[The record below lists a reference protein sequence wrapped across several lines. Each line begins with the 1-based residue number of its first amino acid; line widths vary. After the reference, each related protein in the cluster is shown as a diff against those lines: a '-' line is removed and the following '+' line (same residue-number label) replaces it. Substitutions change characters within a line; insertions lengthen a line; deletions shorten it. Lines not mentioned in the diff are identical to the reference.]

1 MHHSASFCPNEVV
14 LQTDGIGD
22 RESLDSPTLNCNCLG
37 YKRSCLLFFVAPARQ
52 ALTNEIDT
60 MAEITSQILH
70 LLKAIGKYR
79 WHAVA
84 ITWVVALVGWGM
96 VYQLPNQYEA
106 KARVYVDT
114 QTILK
119 PLMSGMTTLPNL
131 NQQVQFMRRTLL
143 SRPNVER
150 VVRDLDLDVNSSS
163 GKEFDKVVD
172 DLISKI
178 KMVGTGRDDIYTIS
192 YTGTSAQQAK
202 DVVQAFLTIFV
213 EGSFA
218 GKRQDSEK
226 AVQFIDEQIRSYE
239 ERLAAAENS
248 LKEFKIKN
256 IGMLPREGADYG
268 ARMMS
273 SSEALNQAQ
282 LDLAEAEQARNA
294 IRRKISGDNSGGGSR
309 SVPVVQDPALD
320 ERIASVNK
328 NLDGLRTQYT
338 EQHPD
343 IVANRRLLEQLME
356 RRAELAKNPAPSSD
370 PGANYSPMLQQL
382 NVQLSEAEARV
393 ASLQARVAEFS
404 ARVTRL
410 RGQSEQVPE
419 VEAQLAQLNRDY
431 EVNRANYQ
439 RLVERRESAKLS
451 GEVSSVTDML
461 TFRVIDPPTAPA
473 IPAGPNRLQLFTL
486 VFLGALGAGLASALL
501 LSQLRPTFLSP
512 AALRETTGLPILGS
526 VSMNWT
532 SEQTVLRK
540 RRLIMLAASVLVLF
554 CAYAAG
560 IAAILIRPTM

>member
-1 MHHSASFCPNEVV
+1 
-14 LQTDGIGD
+14 
-22 RESLDSPTLNCNCLG
+22 
-37 YKRSCLLFFVAPARQ
+37 
-52 ALTNEIDT
+52 

-84 ITWVVALVGWGM
+84 ITWVVALVGWGV
-96 VYQLPNQYEA
+96 VYKLPDQYEA

-150 VVRDLDLDVNSSS
+150 VVRDLDLDVNASS

-356 RRAELAKNPAPSSD
+356 RRAELAKNPTQSSD

-393 ASLQARVAEFS
+393 AALQARVAEFS
-404 ARVTRL
+404 ARVARL

-473 IPAGPNRLQLFTL
+473 IPAGPNRLQLFSL
-486 VFLGALGAGLASALL
+486 VFVGALAAGLASALL

-540 RRLIMLAASVLVLF
+540 RRLVMLAASVLVLF

-560 IAAILIRPTM
+560 VAAILIRPTM

>member
-1 MHHSASFCPNEVV
+1 LLN
-14 LQTDGIGD
+14 LQAGPD
-22 RESLDSPTLNCNCLG
+22 
-37 YKRSCLLFFVAPARQ
+37 
-52 ALTNEIDT
+52 NEIDT

-84 ITWVVALVGWGM
+84 ITWIVALIGWGV
-96 VYQLPNQYEA
+96 VYKLPNQYEA
-106 KARVYVDT
+106 SARVYVDT

-119 PLMSGMTTLPNL
+119 PLLSGMTTLPNL

-150 VVRDLDLDVNSSS
+150 VVRDLDLDVSTRNS
-163 GKEFDKVVD
+163 KEFDKVVD

-178 KMVGTGRDDIYTIS
+178 KMAGTGRDDIYTIS

-218 GKRQDSEK
+218 GKKQDSDK
-226 AVQFIDEQIRSYE
+226 AVQFIDDQIRSYE
-239 ERLAAAENS
+239 ERLAAAENL

-268 ARMMS
+268 ARMMAA
-273 SSEALNQAQ
+273 SEALNQAQ

-294 IRRKISGDNSGGGSR
+294 IRRKISGDNSGGGR
-309 SVPVVQDPALD
+309 SAPVLQDPALD

-328 NLDGLRTQYT
+328 TLDALRTQYT

-356 RRAELAKNPAPSSD
+356 RRADLAKNPVPSAD
-370 PGANYSPMLQQL
+370 PGASYSPMLQQL

-404 ARVTRL
+404 TRVARL
-410 RGQSEQVPE
+410 RGQSELVPE

-473 IPAGPNRLQLFTL
+473 IPSGPNRLQLFSL
-486 VFLGALGAGLASALL
+486 VFVGALAAGLASALL
-501 LSQLRPTFLSP
+501 LSQLRPTFLTP
-512 AALRETTGLPILGS
+512 AALREATGLPILGS

-540 RRLIMLAASVLVLF
+540 RRLVMLAASVLVLF
-554 CAYAAG
+554 GAYAAG
-560 IAAILIRPTM
+560 VAAILIRPMM